1 MRVTRFPFGTFAH
14 PESHAYRP
22 LVELLADSFDVAWA
36 VWVLSPVSTQRH
48 VHNTI
53 NGSRTSTFCSIECK
67 IPPVAA
73 IIAVS
78 DAEISIPEDPQCGI
92 FECFLENAFL
102 LKQIE
107 ILVRQILG

>member
-1 MRVTRFPFGTFAH
+1 MRVTRFPFGTFTH

-36 VWVLSPVSTQRH
+36 VWVLSPVSTKRYKH
-48 VHNTI
+48 YTI
-53 NGSRTSTFCSIECK
+53 NGSRSGAFPTIEGK

-78 DAEISIPEDPQCGI
+78 DAEISIPEDPQ
-92 FECFLENAFL
+92 
-102 LKQIE
+102 
-107 ILVRQILG
+107 